1 MIFILVWISG
11 ISYKYFEKDFTRK
24 NEILVKVVTVIN

>member
-1 MIFILVWISG
+1 MVSILAWISA

-24 NEILVKVVTVIN
+24 NEILIKVVTVIN